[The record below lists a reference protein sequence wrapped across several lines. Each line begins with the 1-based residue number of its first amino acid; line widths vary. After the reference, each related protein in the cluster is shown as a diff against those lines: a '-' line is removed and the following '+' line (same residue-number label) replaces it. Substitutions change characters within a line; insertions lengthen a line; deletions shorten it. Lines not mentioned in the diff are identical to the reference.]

1 MAKAKT
7 TIVQTTKAL
16 VGTMPLTQ
24 INVTTIM
31 KQAGLRR
38 QTFYDYY
45 RDKYDVLG
53 DIYRTEI
60 DADVWYCG
68 DYRRW
73 PQTVHAMLAYF
84 DANRDFYRQALQL
97 DEQNAPETYI
107 RAHLEEMCRTILR
120 DLQHAEQLALSADYQ
135 QFLAAALADMSLGVL
150 RRFLLT
156 APAEPVAV
164 VERNLSSLIADNL
177 AGLKARTGH

>member
-1 MAKAKT
+1 MAKAKA
-7 TIVQTTKAL
+7 TIVKATKAL

-24 INVTTIM
+24 ISVTTIM
-31 KQAGLRR
+31 KEAGLRR

-45 RDKYDVLG
+45 RDKFDVLG

-73 PQTVHAMLAYF
+73 PQTAHAMLAYF

-107 RAHLEEMCRTILR
+107 RAHLEEMCCTILV
-120 DLQHAEQLALSADYQ
+120 DLQRAEQLTLSPEYQ

-150 RRFLLT
+150 RRFLFA
-156 APAEPVAV
+156 APKAPVAKI
-164 VERNLSSLIADNL
+164 ERNLSTLIADNL
-177 AGLKARTGH
+177 TGLKTRAGH